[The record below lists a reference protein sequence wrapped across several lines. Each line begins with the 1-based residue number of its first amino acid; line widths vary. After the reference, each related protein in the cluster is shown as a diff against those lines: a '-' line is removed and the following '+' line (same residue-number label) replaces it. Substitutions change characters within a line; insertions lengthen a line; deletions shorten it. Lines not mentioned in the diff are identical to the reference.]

1 MGAMARQPVD
11 RHHPGFAGRGA
22 GPDRQIG
29 VTMGTGLLRFC
40 WARWALAAA
49 AATLTA
55 GLVLPAAGAAAGTAA
70 ARTPG
75 QPNTFVPT
83 GQMATGR
90 SGQTATLLPDGKVLV
105 AGGGSATAELYN
117 PATGT
122 FSKTGNMP
130 VDVTDATGTLLP

>member
-1 MGAMARQPVD
+1 MAYCASRAACDGMKPADGRDGAAASRSPPP
-11 RHHPGFAGRGA
+11 RIRGRGA

-49 AATLTA
+49 ATTLTA
-55 GLVLPAAGAAAGTAA
+55 GLALPAAGAAAGTAA
-70 ARTPG
+70 ARSPG

-83 GQMATGR
+83 GAMATGR

-105 AGGGSATAELYN
+105 A
-117 PATGT
+117 
-122 FSKTGNMP
+122 
-130 VDVTDATGTLLP
+130 

>member
-49 AATLTA
+49 ATTLTT
-55 GLVLPAAGAAAGTAA
+55 GLILPAAGAAA
-70 ARTPG
+70 ARSPG
-75 QPNTFVPT
+75 QPNTFAPT

-122 FSKTGNMP
+122 FSQTGSM
-130 VDVTDATGTLLP
+130 